1 MLNESHLVLLLLLL
15 LERSCKCLNPCLLM
29 RYLSVNV
36 YCICYSSVTGAAVV
50 ASAAPEEHVNKKLL
64 ASAAVNT
71 AAIK

>member
-1 MLNESHLVLLLLLL
+1 
-15 LERSCKCLNPCLLM
+15 M